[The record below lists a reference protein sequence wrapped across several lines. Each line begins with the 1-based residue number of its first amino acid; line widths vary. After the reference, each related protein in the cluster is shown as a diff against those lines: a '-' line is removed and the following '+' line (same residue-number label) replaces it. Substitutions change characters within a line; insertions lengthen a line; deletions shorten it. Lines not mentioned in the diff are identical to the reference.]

1 MPVDPFDPLNFWVL
15 RKRGPHNC
23 SAVYINLQFKIIPCG
38 ILHLWLSSNCL
49 QQLAVLAVGIE
60 HALWILSTTHGH
72 RVPNPMVLGAGTMSN
87 GWKEVAVASGSG
99 VAVTIRTITIQ
110 RPARLIHI

>member
-23 SAVYINLQFKIIPCG
+23 SAVCMNLQFKIIPCG

-49 QQLAVLAVGIE
+49 QQLAILAVGIE
-60 HALWILSTTHGH
+60 HWNHVQ
-72 RVPNPMVLGAGTMSN
+72 R
-87 GWKEVAVASGSG
+87 KEVAVASGSG
-99 VAVTIRTITIQ
+99 VAVTIGTITIQ
-110 RPARLIHI
+110 RPARLNTHI